1 MTSSNSSRGLASG
14 SVRTGGEVAANLH
27 CPTCG
32 YNLRGLDADGVCP
45 ECGAAIARAVELRR
59 LADEIDV
66 WPRLRGC
73 AGFVGAASL
82 VAAAG
87 FAANAP
93 TAGVGVPCIFPFVVT
108 FVMPMGAI
116 AGFFFHAATVRITGR
131 EKPLSALLIPSV
143 CGFAPIAA
151 AAIHVTAPERPGFSF
166 SGTDLLIAMLAAC
179 FFSALLAL
187 VLVVDAKACEIL
199 RLIRGHASAE
209 MRYALVACCWLT
221 TLVMIGAVIYAR
233 VWAIPIGSCFRAA
246 LICWTLTLG
255 LFGVRMLRVRS
266 AIGRMEQSKRA
277 KPLE

>member
-1 MTSSNSSRGLASG
+1 MAAPDSLRGPASG
-14 SVRTGGEVAANLH
+14 FIPADDHIASNLH

-73 AGFVGAASL
+73 AGFVGGASL

-108 FVMPMGAI
+108 FVTPMGAI
-116 AGFFFHAATVRITGR
+116 AGFFFHAAAVRVVGR
-131 EKPLSALLIPSV
+131 AKPFSAVLIPGV
-143 CGFAPIAA
+143 CVIAA
-151 AAIHVTAPERPGFSF
+151 AWNAALHVALPPQPGIPFA
-166 SGTDLLIAMLAAC
+166 GPGLLPATVAVCLLP
-179 FFSALLAL
+179 ALLAL

-221 TLVMIGAVIYAR
+221 TLVMIGSVIYAR

-255 LFGVRMLRVRS
+255 LFGVRMLRVRK
-266 AIGRMEQSKRA
+266 AIAHGEAASRR
-277 KPLE
+277 